1 MSFGLKNVGATFQRA
16 INFDFHDINHI
27 VKPYL
32 DDLPNHSR
40 KRKDH
45 LEHLRLVFERCWH
58 YSIRLNPHKCVFC
71 VDLRWLLSF
80 IVSNKG
86 IKVDSLK
93 VEVIITLPAPRN
105 IRHLQILQCKS
116 NFLRWFIVNYAK
128 IIKGFMRLLKQYSPF
143 ICDESSQQSFE
154 ALRRAFLSAPLLG
167 PLDYTKNFLYCI
179 WLNHTLWLG

>member
-1 MSFGLKNVGATFQRA
+1 MDFSFHNIK
-16 INFDFHDINHI
+16 HI
-27 VKPYL
+27 VEPYL
-32 DDLPNHSR
+32 DDLLDHSR
-40 KRKDH
+40 MRKDH
-45 LEHLRLVFERCWH
+45 LHHLHLVFEIFRQH
-58 YSIRLNPHKCVFC
+58 KIHLNPHKCVFC

-93 VEVIITLPAPRN
+93 VKVIITLPAPRN
-105 IRHLQILQCKS
+105 IQHLQILQCKS

-128 IIKGFMRLLKQYSPF
+128 IIKGFMRLLKQDAPF

-154 ALRRAFLSAPLLG
+154 ALKRAFLSAPLLG